1 MYIQNA
7 FTKEVVDAMVT
18 HNTRPIIFPL
28 SNPVSLSEIDYEDA
42 VNWWFIPLL
51 AAYSQCWSSNV
62 CRTGGNVIFAS
73 GSPYTSVSLG
83 EKTFEP
89 GQGNNM
95 YIFPGIGLG
104 ALLAKASRV
113 TDSMVEQA
121 SIALAGSLD
130 SDERAAGLIYP
141 RLDRIR
147 EISPRIALAVVRAAQ
162 NAVRPSSK
170 PGYFGQIYW
179 HGYYLVRR
187 LRACAP
193 PRDGQHTF
201 DVYQGTDVESPAN

>member
-1 MYIQNA
+1 
-7 FTKEVVDAMVT
+7 
-18 HNTRPIIFPL
+18 
-28 SNPVSLSEIDYEDA
+28 
-42 VNWWFIPLL
+42 
-51 AAYSQCWSSNV
+51 
-62 CRTGGNVIFAS
+62 
-73 GSPYTSVSLG
+73 
-83 EKTFEP
+83 
-89 GQGNNM
+89 M

-130 SDERAAGLIYP
+130 FDERAAGLIYP

-162 NAVRPSSK
+162 NSVRPSSK
-170 PGYFGQIYW
+170 LEISVNVLRW
-179 HGYYLVRR
+179 SYLVRR

-193 PRDGQHTF
+193 PRHGQHTP
-201 DVYQGTDVESPAN
+201 DVYQGTDVESPASQEPLLRVHCTVDIEVELAPP